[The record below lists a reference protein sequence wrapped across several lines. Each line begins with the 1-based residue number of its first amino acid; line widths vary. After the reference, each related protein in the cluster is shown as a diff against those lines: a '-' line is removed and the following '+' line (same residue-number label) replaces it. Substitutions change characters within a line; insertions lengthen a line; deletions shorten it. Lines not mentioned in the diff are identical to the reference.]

1 MERRQ
6 VMPSSRVVEYLP
18 DCPEPAAK
26 RALARIPRAEVQASP
41 PPQLLR
47 PFADPKRNVTM
58 KSNRSLFVLA
68 ICAVLG
74 ACGTVMPAKQT
85 GFLSSYDRLTSAP
98 GASSAGVRTPLA
110 IDPAFITVGDI
121 EWKAQTSTEI
131 SAEERADLLE
141 QLRNQ
146 LQQVAQRVPAAPGGR
161 PAVLRASI
169 TRVETVS
176 PALNTAST
184 LLLFVPLDRGG
195 AALEM
200 EAIDPTSGRQL
211 AALTL
216 GYFAP
221 MSEIEA
227 RFRKLAPAKLALK
240 KATSDFASLLQPTT
254 VNTVPKL

>member
-1 MERRQ
+1 M
-6 VMPSSRVVEYLP
+6 
-18 DCPEPAAK
+18 
-26 RALARIPRAEVQASP
+26 
-41 PPQLLR
+41 
-47 PFADPKRNVTM
+47 N
-58 KSNRSLFVLA
+58 SNPSLFVVA

-74 ACGTVMPAKQT
+74 ACGTIMPAKQT
-85 GFLSSYDRLTSAP
+85 GFLSSYERLTSIP

-110 IDPAFITVGDI
+110 IDPTFITVGDI
-121 EWKAQTSTEI
+121 EWRAHTSAEI
-131 SAEERADLLE
+131 SAEERAALLE
-141 QLRNQ
+141 QLRDQ
-146 LQQVAQRVPAAPGGR
+146 LQQVAHRVPASPGGR
-161 PAVLRASI
+161 PAILRASI

-200 EAIDPTSGRQL
+200 EAIDPISGTQL
-211 AALTL
+211 AALTI

-240 KATSDFASLLQPTT
+240 KATSDFALLLQPAVSTER
-254 VNTVPKL
+254 KL